1 MDNIHPYKQIKV
13 VIRVIMI
20 TWAAFLTIDTMAQ
33 PGSLDPGFAIGSG
46 ASHAVN
52 VAGILPG
59 GKLFIGGEF
68 SSFNGTSKNFA
79 VCVHANGTPDAGYA
93 INAATGGFEG
103 PVRALAV
110 QPDGKVLAGGLFNT
124 VNGQGSKNIVRLDST
139 GAVDNTFYVGTGASN
154 EVTHISTNG
163 TRSVLV
169 GFFNSYNGQS
179 VPTFVVLQSDG
190 SIDTSF
196 NMPATSF
203 VNVSTS
209 AILPGNKVLLA
220 GNFTSYQGVA
230 AGRIIQLNAD
240 GSLDTSF
247 QPGAGLNSLVHTV
260 AVQSDGRILVGGAF
274 SQAAGQPRSRI
285 ARLMPDG
292 SIDTT
297 FNPGSGANGGV
308 RSIGIQADGKILIG
322 GDFSTYDGVAVNR
335 IARLMPDG
343 SLDPAFLVQGGTN
356 GTVKSIAIQADGRIV
371 VGGTFTNLLGLVAG
385 RVGRL
390 MGDTCSL
397 TAQISLDTLP
407 TSGLLQLNALASA
420 GASYTWIDCGNG
432 NLPVP
437 GANSSSFIPQTAGD
451 YAVVIEYLYCKDTSA
466 CISVAPLITSDLAS
480 SSEPTFAIF
489 PNPASERVTIR
500 TTRQIEWYDVRL
512 FDSRGTCV
520 AIEENL
526 TGDALELGLD
536 GLAPGLYVVEIR
548 EGEHIHR
555 EKVLVR

>member
-1 MDNIHPYKQIKV
+1 MV
-13 VIRVIMI
+13 LI
-20 TWAAFLTIDTMAQ
+20 TGAALLADQTMSQ
-33 PGSLDPGFAIGSG
+33 PGALDPSFAIGSG

-52 VAGILPG
+52 VAGILPDG
-59 GKLFIGGEF
+59 RIFLGGEF
-68 SSFNGTSKNFA
+68 SSFNGTGKNFA
-79 VCVHANGTPDAGYA
+79 VCLHASGTPDAGYA
-93 INAATGGFEG
+93 INAAAGGFEG

-124 VNGQGSKNIVRLDST
+124 VNGLGSKNIVRLDSS
-139 GAVDNTFYVGTGASN
+139 GAVDNTFSVGTGASN

-163 TRSVLV
+163 TRSVLI
-169 GFFNSYNGQS
+169 GFFNAYNGQS

-196 NMPATSF
+196 NMPSTNF

-220 GNFTSYQGVA
+220 GNFTSYQGVT
-230 AGRIIQLNAD
+230 AGRIIQLNGD

-247 QPGAGLNSLVHTV
+247 QPGSGLNSLVHTV

-390 MGDTCSL
+390 MGDTCYL

-407 TSGLLQLNALASA
+407 TSGLLQLNALAPA
-420 GASYTWIDCGNG
+420 GASHTWIDCGNG
-432 NLPVP
+432 NLPIP
-437 GANSSSFIPQTAGD
+437 GANSSSFIPQTVGD
-451 YAVVIEYLYCKDTSA
+451 YAVVVEYLYCKDTSA
-466 CISVAPLITSDLAS
+466 CISVAPLVTSVLPS
-480 SSEPTFAIF
+480 SREPIF
-489 PNPASERVTIR
+489 TVYPNPTREKLTIR
-500 TTRQIEWYDVRL
+500 TSRFMESFNIRL
-512 FDSRGTCV
+512 FDSRGVCV
-520 AIEENL
+520 AMEEDISATNV
-526 TGDALELGLD
+526 ELGLS
-536 GLAPGLYVVEIR
+536 GLTPGLYVVEMR
-548 EGEHIHR
+548 EGQHIHR
-555 EKVLVR
+555 EKVLVH